1 MRACFFRSLLIV
13 SCLILTAGLN
23 QAAAK
28 TLCVNPRGAHGC
40 YSTIQSAVNAAANN
54 DVIKVGPGIYPEEV
68 TIGKPLSLLGASPA
82 QSIIQAANFAHGIFV
97 DGYDYPGLANVTI
110 SGFTVRGALFEGIL
124 VVSVSNAKIQNNNVA
139 DNDSTSGLSF
149 TGALTGCPNQPG
161 SGIWE
166 TDETGDCGGAIHM
179 VGTVNSIVSG
189 NTMTGNADGVLLS
202 DETAEAQGNLITH
215 NIILNNPLECGIVL
229 ASHPPAGQTM
239 TVPLPPHNG
248 VNNNVVSENISA
260 NNGVL
265 VGGAGAGLFSDGAG
279 PGTVSGNVIKGNQL
293 TGNGIPGV
301 ALHSH
306 VGPAFGAP
314 ADTFSGNMVLGN
326 FISGNGADTDDTA
339 TPGPTGININSG
351 GGGSPVTGTVI
362 SGNVITDED
371 VAIAV
376 NTPAE
381 VDANFNDLLNGQ
393 IGVAN
398 VCTLDGAACTGTIN
412 ATQNYWG
419 CAAGPGNTG
428 CASVSGSGILYTP
441 WLTAPSQPQ
450 Q

>member
-1 MRACFFRSLLIV
+1 MRACLSCSLLMMP
-13 SCLILTAGLN
+13 CLILIVGLN

-28 TLCVNPRGAHGC
+28 TLCVNPRGSGGC
-40 YSTIQSAVNAAANN
+40 HSTIQSAVNAAANK
-54 DVIKVGPGIYPEEV
+54 DVIKVAAGIYPEEV
-68 TIGKPLSLLGASPA
+68 TIGKPLSLLGSSAA
-82 QSIIQAANFAHGIFV
+82 QVIIQAANFAHGIFV
-97 DGYDYPGLANVTI
+97 DGYDNPGLANVTI
-110 SGFTVRGALFEGIL
+110 SGFTVRGALYEGIL
-124 VVSVSNAKIQNNNVA
+124 VVSVSNAKILNNNVV

-161 SGIWE
+161 SGTYE

-179 VGTVNSIVSG
+179 VGTVNSLVSG
-189 NTMTGNADGVLLS
+189 NTMTGNADGLLLS
-202 DETAEAQGNLITH
+202 DETAEAKGNLITH
-215 NIILNNPLECGIVL
+215 NIIVNNPLECGIVL

-260 NNGVL
+260 NNGVQ

-301 ALHSH
+301 ALHTH

-314 ADTFSGNMVLGN
+314 ADTFSGNMVIGN
-326 FISGNGADTDDTA
+326 FISGNGADTYDTA

-351 GGGSPVTGTVI
+351 GGGSPVTGMVI
-362 SGNVITDED
+362 SGNVIENED

-398 VCTLDGAACTGTIN
+398 VCALDNAACTGTIN

-428 CASVSGSGILYTP
+428 CATVSGPSILFTP
-441 WLTAPSQPQ
+441 WLTALSEP
-450 Q
+450 

>member
-1 MRACFFRSLLIV
+1 MRAFRSLLIV
-13 SCLILTAGLN
+13 FCLILVAGIN

-28 TLCVNPRGAHGC
+28 TLCVNPKGAGC
-40 YSTIQSAVNAAANN
+40 HSTIQSAVNAAAKN
-54 DVIKVGPGIYPEEV
+54 DVIKVAPGIYPEEV
-68 TIGKPLSLLGASPA
+68 TISKPVSLLGTSAA
-82 QSIIQAANFAHGIFV
+82 QSIIQASNFAHGIFV
-97 DGYDYPGLANVTI
+97 DGYDHPGLTNVTI
-110 SGFTVRGALFEGIL
+110 SGFTVRGALYEGIL
-124 VVSVSNAKIQNNNVA
+124 VVSASNVKIQNNNVA

-161 SGIWE
+161 SGIYE
-166 TDETGDCGGAIHM
+166 TDETGDCGGAIHL
-179 VGTVNSIVSG
+179 VGTANSIVSG

-202 DETAEAQGNLITH
+202 DETAESQGNLITH
-215 NIILNNPLECGIVL
+215 NVILNNPLECGIVL

-265 VGGAGAGLFSDGAG
+265 VGGAGAGMFSDGAG

-314 ADTFSGNMVLGN
+314 ADTFSGNMITGN

-351 GGGSPVTGTVI
+351 GGGSPVTGTII
-362 SGNVITDED
+362 SGNVIEDED

-376 NTPAE
+376 NDPAE

-398 VCTLDGAACTGTIN
+398 VCALDGAACTGTIN

-428 CASVSGSGILYTP
+428 CATVSGASILFTP
-441 WLTAPSQPQ
+441 WLTVPTQN
-450 Q
+450 

>member
-1 MRACFFRSLLIV
+1 MRVCLFRSLLIV
-13 SCLILTAGLN
+13 SCLILAVGIN

-28 TLCVNPRGAHGC
+28 TLCVNPKGAGC
-40 YSTIQSAVNAAANN
+40 HSTIQSAVNAAANN
-54 DVIKVGPGIYPEEV
+54 DVIKVAPGIYPEEV
-68 TIGKPLSLLGASPA
+68 TISKPVSLLGTSSA

-97 DGYDYPGLANVTI
+97 DGYDHPGLANVTI
-110 SGFTVRGALFEGIL
+110 SGFTVRGALYEGIL
-124 VVSVSNAKIQNNNVA
+124 VVSASNVKIQNNNVA

-149 TGALTGCPNQPG
+149 TGALTGCPDQPG
-161 SGIWE
+161 SGIYE

-179 VGTVNSIVSG
+179 VGTANSIVSG

-202 DETAEAQGNLITH
+202 DETAESHGNLITH
-215 NIILNNPLECGIVL
+215 NIIVNNPLECGIVL

-260 NNGVL
+260 NNGVQ
-265 VGGAGAGLFSDGAG
+265 VGGAGAGMFSDGAG
-279 PGTVSGNVIKGNQL
+279 PGTVSGNLIKGNQL

-314 ADTFSGNMVLGN
+314 ADTFSGNMVIGN
-326 FISGNGADTDDTA
+326 YISGNGADTFDTA
-339 TPGPTGININSG
+339 TPGTTGININSG

-398 VCTLDGAACTGTIN
+398 VCALDGAACTGTIN
-412 ATQNYWG
+412 ASQNYWG

-428 CASVSGSGILYTP
+428 CATVSGSSILFTP
-441 WLTAPSQPQ
+441 WLTAPTQN
-450 Q
+450 

>member
-1 MRACFFRSLLIV
+1 MRVSLFRSPLIV
-13 SCLILTAGLN
+13 PCLILMAGLN

-28 TLCVNPRGAHGC
+28 TICVNPKGFGC
-40 YSTIQSAVNAAANN
+40 YSTIQSAVNAAASN
-54 DVIKVGPGIYPEEV
+54 DVIRVGPGIYAEEV
-68 TIGKPLSLLGASPA
+68 TIGKPLSLIGTSPA
-82 QSIIQAANFAHGIFV
+82 QSTIEANNLAHGIFV
-97 DGYDYPGLANVTI
+97 DGYDYPGLSNVTI
-110 SGFTVRGALFEGIL
+110 AGFTVRGALFEGIL
-124 VVSVSNAKIQNNNVA
+124 VVSASNVRIRNNNVI

-161 SGIWE
+161 SGIYE

-189 NTMTGNADGVLLS
+189 NTATGNADGILLS
-202 DETAEAQGNLITH
+202 DETAESKGNLITS
-215 NIILNNPLECGIVL
+215 NIVVNNPLECGIVFG
-229 ASHPPAGQTM
+229 SHPPAGQTM

-248 VNNNVVSENISA
+248 INNNIVSGNIASG
-260 NNGVL
+260 NGVE
-265 VGGAGAGLFSDGAG
+265 VGGSGVGLFSDGAG
-279 PGTVSGNVIKGNQL
+279 PGTVSGNVISGNQL

-301 ALHSH
+301 AFHSH

-314 ADTFSGNMVLGN
+314 ADNFSGNVVIRN
-326 FISGNGADTDDTA
+326 YIAGNGADTADTA

-351 GGGSPVTGTVI
+351 GGGSPINGTVI

-376 NTPAE
+376 NSPSE
-381 VDANFNDLLNGQ
+381 VDANYNDLLNGQ

-398 VCTLDGAACTGTIN
+398 VCALDNAACTGTIN
-412 ATQNYWG
+412 AIENYWG

-428 CASVSGSGILYTP
+428 CASVSGSNILFTP
-441 WLTAPSQPQ
+441 WLTKPVPSAK
-450 Q
+450 